1 MAYGQCGIDHLNHM
15 GQGRYVTTESGYNSL
30 SFLLARANILEAFFT
45 STLLVALAE
54 IGDKTQL
61 LSFVLAAKLRRPY
74 PIMAGIFAATLLN
87 HALVAS
93 AGAWLASLISPQ
105 SLNWIVGLSFI
116 GFGLWTLKPDTL
128 DGNPRI
134 FSSGVF
140 VTTLIAFFMAEMG
153 DKTQFA
159 TVALAARYD
168 ALTMVVL
175 GTTLGMMLA
184 NAPAVWIGETLA
196 DRINMRRVRWFAAA
210 SFLLMG
216 AWSLAGNT
224 GSY

>member
-1 MAYGQCGIDHLNHM
+1 MT
-15 GQGRYVTTESGYNSL
+15 VESRYNSPTVLL
-30 SFLLARANILEAFFT
+30 SAPSILEAFLT

-74 PIMAGIFAATLLN
+74 PIMAGIFVATLLN
-87 HALVAS
+87 HALAAS
-93 AGAWLASLISPQ
+93 VGAWLASLISPQ

-116 GFGLWTLKPDTL
+116 GFGLWALKPDTL
-128 DGNPRI
+128 DENPRI
-134 FSSGVF
+134 FSAGVF
-140 VTTLIAFFMAEMG
+140 ITTLIAFFVAEMG

-168 ALTMVVL
+168 ALTSVVL

-184 NAPAVWIGETLA
+184 NAHAVWIGEALA
-196 DRINMRRVRWFAAA
+196 DRINMKWVRWFAAA

-216 AWSLAGNT
+216 VWSLSGGAGP
-224 GSY
+224 Y